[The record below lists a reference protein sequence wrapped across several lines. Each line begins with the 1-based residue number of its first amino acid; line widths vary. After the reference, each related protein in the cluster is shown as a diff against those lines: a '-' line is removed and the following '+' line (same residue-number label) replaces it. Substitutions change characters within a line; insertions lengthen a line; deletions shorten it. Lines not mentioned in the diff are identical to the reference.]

1 MRKAL
6 TLLELIF
13 SMVIIAIA
21 FTVFPK
27 ILQVSSKTSV
37 HALKEEAL
45 YQAVAMMG
53 LVKTLPWD
61 ERNTLFDDYLF
72 TDQGSSDYECSTS
85 FGGAP
90 IYRKGGFVGSRNC
103 KHHQNATSALG
114 MEANDHN
121 IPDDVDDFVTL
132 SPVTVQNF
140 NASRQYELNISI
152 NYVDDL
158 SLSDTNFTTGSS
170 GGSTNTKY
178 ITISVS
184 PLTKS
189 SAFAGKT
196 LAQVWYFS
204 ENIGQIRINRLPWR
218 R

>member
-27 ILQVSSKTSV
+27 ILQVSAKTSI

-45 YQAVAMMG
+45 YQAVALMG

-72 TDQGSSDYECSTS
+72 SDQGSSDYECSTS

-114 MEANDHN
+114 MEANDKSV
-121 IPDDVDDFVTL
+121 PDDVDDFVSL

-140 NASRQYELNISI
+140 NATRQYELNISI
-152 NYVDDL
+152 SYINDL
-158 SLSDTNFTTGSS
+158 SLSGSDFTTNSATS
-170 GGSTNTKY
+170 STNTKY
-178 ITISVS
+178 ITIAVS
-184 PLTKS
+184 PLTKR

-196 LAQVWYFS
+196 LAQIWYFS
-204 ENIGQIRINRLPWR
+204 ENIGQTRIRRLPWR